1 VLAVLGVLGVGA
13 GARAQGYDEGAAP
26 PDPPG
31 RVGRISLLSGPVG
44 LTDIETGDSQTATL
58 NWPVTS
64 GQTLST
70 GRFGRAEVRIG
81 SLAVR
86 LGPESDVDF
95 ERVDDAVI
103 QIVIER
109 GTVSLRVR
117 NRDLL
122 PALDLTTPRERL
134 VLDDVG
140 RYRVDVDLVPGL
152 TSITTYL
159 GYARVATDGGMTYAV
174 ASGQRGEFSGE
185 PVTRFQLVA
194 PLTDTFDDWVA
205 AIDRQDDAIRSSRYV
220 STETT
225 GIESLDEYGQWRSVD
240 VYGAVWFPVGVPVG
254 WVPYRY
260 GRWGWVPP
268 WGWTWIDDAPWGF
281 APFHYGRW
289 VYVNGGW
296 GWLPGVYLPRPVYA
310 PALVV
315 WYGGPPAGGAIG
327 AVGWF
332 PLGPGEIYIPCYRTS
347 RRYVEVVN
355 AAQDGRFRRGDPTVP
370 PPHYIYQRNPG
381 VVTWV
386 DGNALMREEPVRRH
400 VQPPPSQWTS
410 IPVTYLPPVS
420 ASPPGMKRHFEPAP
434 APAQREAER
443 APQAAAAPGMKRQFE
458 STPAQ
463 REAARGPQTP
473 AAPGQSSRE
482 TPAPREA
489 ITTVAPARRSPPPA
503 AEVGSRTE
511 AGRRPAPAVRPQP
524 PAAPPRP
531 PAQPAVAPAPVVAP
545 APAAPAAAAPPQA
558 APAEGR
564 EAHRREPVQPHGA
577 VAR

>member
-1 VLAVLGVLGVGA
+1 MKSDCARGHGRLPRWLALLAVLGVLGVGTRA
-13 GARAQGYDEGAAP
+13 SAQGYDEGAAP
-26 PDPPG
+26 PPDPPA

-44 LTDIETGDSQTATL
+44 LTDIETGDSQTAML

-95 ERVDDAVI
+95 ERIDDSVI
-103 QIVIER
+103 QVVIER
-109 GTVSLRVR
+109 GTVSLRLR
-117 NRDLL
+117 NRDML

-140 RYRVDVDLVPGL
+140 RYRIDVDLVPGL
-152 TSITTYL
+152 TSVTTYL
-159 GYARVATDGGMTYAV
+159 GYARVATGGGMTYAV

-185 PVTRFQLVA
+185 PVTRYQLVA
-194 PLTDTFDDWVA
+194 PMTDTFDDWVA

-260 GRWGWVPP
+260 GRWAWVPP
-268 WGWTWIDDAPWGF
+268 WGWTWIDDAAWGF

-315 WYGGPPAGGAIG
+315 WYGGPPAGATLG

-355 AAQDGRFRRGDPTVP
+355 AQQDGRGRHGDPTVP

-410 IPVTYLPPVS
+410 IPVTYLPPLQ
-420 ASPPGMKRHFEPAP
+420 ASPGTKRHFEPAP
-434 APAQREAER
+434 APASREAER
-443 APQAAAAPGMKRQFE
+443 APEAPAAPGMKRHFE
-458 STPAQ
+458 GTPREGAPREGTPREVTPREGAQRELGRAPETRAETRAGTRAETRAETPPATYVTPAQ
-463 REAARGPQTP
+463 APR
-473 AAPGQSSRE
+473 AAPEPRE
-482 TPAPREA
+482 TFTA
-489 ITTVAPARRSPPPA
+489 TVPARRSPPPP
-503 AEVGSRTE
+503 AEVGSRPE
-511 AGRRPAPAVRPQP
+511 MSRR
-524 PAAPPRP
+524 
-531 PAQPAVAPAPVVAP
+531 
-545 APAAPAAAAPPQA
+545 
-558 APAEGR
+558 
-564 EAHRREPVQPHGA
+564 
-577 VAR
+577 